1 MIFRSR
7 HTALALTLVGIV
19 AIAVGYLAFP
29 AARWQAAQ
37 IASAPV
43 QAVEQFF
50 VPEPQKLFGKPEVR
64 VLLVGL
70 DYDYDDKDQETS
82 KKSRSDII
90 MAINLDFRNRRI
102 AELSVPR
109 DMVATLPSGKSA
121 KINQAQSEGGIA
133 ESQSVVAQWLG
144 IPPFDRYVVLRIDTA
159 KDLVNAIGGVDVVVK
174 NSNALRGAGKNGP
187 LDYDDSWGHLHIHLK
202 PGLQHL
208 DGAQAVGYARFR
220 HDWCSDPCRII
231 RQQQMI
237 HAVLDKIERDRFNTI
252 THVQQLL
259 AVVRKDI
266 DTNFTVQ
273 EEVSAAVAFAHL
285 SPKDVATAQVPY
297 VRNVDLPDYG
307 DSLVAD
313 DAEKSRLVASML
325 LPKQDVANATV
336 DVAPS
341 GIRVRIENGT
351 TVPGLAARVAGDLRR
366 SGFAIAEVRDAPTH
380 DFAITEIQS
389 GSGKSPAS
397 YRVRTALGRQAAAA
411 IMRPAPPVADDGA
424 DVTVVLGN
432 DIVSTKP

>member
-1 MIFRSR
+1 MPHRGPTGEPAHSSSRSISGLPAEGGGMIFRSR
-7 HTALALTLVGIV
+7 HAALALTLVGIV

-187 LDYDDSWGHLHIHLK
+187 LDYDDSWGHLHIT
-202 PGLQHL
+202 
-208 DGAQAVGYARFR
+208 
-220 HDWCSDPCRII
+220 SN
-231 RQQQMI
+231 
-237 HAVLDKIERDRFNTI
+237 RDSNISTGR
-252 THVQQLL
+252 
-259 AVVRKDI
+259 RR
-266 DTNFTVQ
+266 
-273 EEVSAAVAFAHL
+273 SA
-285 SPKDVATAQVPY
+285 T
-297 VRNVDLPDYG
+297 R
-307 DSLVAD
+307 
-313 DAEKSRLVASML
+313 AS
-325 LPKQDVANATV
+325 
-336 DVAPS
+336 
-341 GIRVRIENGT
+341 GT
-351 TVPGLAARVAGDLRR
+351 TG
-366 SGFAIAEVRDAPTH
+366 
-380 DFAITEIQS
+380 
-389 GSGKSPAS
+389 
-397 YRVRTALGRQAAAA
+397 AA
-411 IMRPAPPVADDGA
+411 IRAASSD
-424 DVTVVLGN
+424 
-432 DIVSTKP
+432 SSR